1 MQPTTRF
8 HDGIANSVL
17 QEAYFVFHNTVA
29 FHTAYGVFDADS
41 DGRDRTLGHFLRWGE
56 FPTRGCF
63 LGLDNYDPIASLA
76 LEPHLLI
83 KTTATWEGLACQI
96 SQAFIM
102 RLPCIG
108 RTQEANVTGLIAH
121 EEVFDCVALLLAT
134 GVFLLVLGIGGAM
147 DRSLRA
153 IRPKRGDVGA
163 TFVGSAASSTT
174 KSSAV
179 RAGRSSWCVNV
190 RFNTAW
196 RR

>member
-1 MQPTTRF
+1 MESTTRF
-8 HDGIANSVL
+8 HDGIANLVL

-29 FHTAYGVFDADS
+29 FHTANGVFDTDS
-41 DGRDRTLGHFLRWGE
+41 DRGDRTIGRFLRWGE

-63 LGLDNYDPIASLA
+63 LGLDNYDPIASIA

-83 KTTATWEGLACQI
+83 ETTATWEGLACQI

-134 GVFLLVLGIGGAM
+134 GVFL
-147 DRSLRA
+147 
-153 IRPKRGDVGA
+153 
-163 TFVGSAASSTT
+163 
-174 KSSAV
+174 
-179 RAGRSSWCVNV
+179 
-190 RFNTAW
+190 
-196 RR
+196 